1 MKERVKKEKRHLKLG
16 RFQDQLLEQQQNRS
30 PHKSYLFM
38 GYKAGIVGA

>member
-16 RFQDQLLEQQQNRS
+16 RFQDQLLEQQNRS